1 MALDDREAN
10 KSVRTELHSRE
21 DYFTSSVGLDHQV
34 LKRIDQGCL
43 LFLALVWFF
52 FFVVG
57 SVKMQHKKR
66 GTLFF
71 CSVLTFCNLCGRND
85 RYRCS
90 FNIYSN
96 CLCQRF
102 HAPFLTHPPKH
113 LSFYCY
119 LWDCLPYFCILNY
132 SFFLFILSFNIHREQ
147 NDTFFVID
155 FAFALSAFSLSLLCS
170 LSFTLGLCFFLS
182 PPYLP
187 FILGADPGVL
197 SLLIRFSS
205 ALDFCFV
212 LRFGWGCCYFISVL
226 VCSLCLIW
234 TIFQKGHKKCF
245 HVLQ

>member
-1 MALDDREAN
+1 MLKCSTRREEHFSSALSWPFVTFVEETTDIDARSIFIQTVYA
-10 KSVRTELHSRE
+10 SVFMPNSPPK
-21 DYFTSSVGLDHQV
+21 TS
-34 LKRIDQGCL
+34 
-43 LFLALVWFF
+43 LFLL
-52 FFVVG
+52 
-57 SVKMQHKKR
+57 
-66 GTLFF
+66 
-71 CSVLTFCNLCGRND
+71 
-85 RYRCS
+85 
-90 FNIYSN
+90 
-96 CLCQRF
+96 
-102 HAPFLTHPPKH
+102 
-113 LSFYCY
+113 LSMR
-119 LWDCLPYFCILNY
+119 LPYFCILNY